1 MGVSSYE
8 IHTPGSE
15 GGTSGMT
22 PVRVAAHRSAA
33 LNGESTVNQNGI
45 DALHARIA
53 QLERER
59 DAAEGFAALAAHE
72 LMAPLVLTEACV
84 SLAGERLSPEE
95 APDLLQA
102 LDVLGRG
109 ASRTRYL
116 VEALL
121 HEARASSR
129 PLRPV
134 PVDLAKLTRDCL
146 DLLAPEVE
154 SRDANIVLG
163 DMPVV
168 AGEPEL
174 LAGLMTNLL
183 VNALK
188 FSPRLG
194 GVVTI
199 GSERLADGW
208 AFFVESEGPPI
219 AAYDRERIFE
229 PYHRG
234 RGERR
239 ARGAGLGLTIC
250 RRIAER
256 HGGTIRL
263 ADTSG
268 EDGNRFVVTLPA

>member
-1 MGVSSYE
+1 
-8 IHTPGSE
+8 
-15 GGTSGMT
+15 MT
-22 PVRVAAHRSAA
+22 PVRSAA
-33 LNGESTVNQNGI
+33 QERAATIGDGIVNDNGI

-84 SLAGERLSPEE
+84 SLAGERLSAEE

-109 ASRTRYL
+109 ASRTRRL

-121 HEARASSR
+121 HEARASG
-129 PLRPV
+129 RPV
-134 PVDLAKLTRDCL
+134 RREAVDLDRLTRDCL
-146 DLLAPEVE
+146 AMLDPDIQARE
-154 SRDANIVLG
+154 AHIVLG
-163 DMPVV
+163 SMPVV
-168 AGEPEL
+168 RGEGEML
-174 LAGLMTNLL
+174 GGLMTNLL

-199 GSERLADGW
+199 GSERVDGGW

-219 AAYDRERIFE
+219 PEYDRERIFE

-256 HGGTIRL
+256 HGGSIRL
-263 ADTSG
+263 ADTAG
-268 EDGNRFVVTLPA
+268 EDGNRFVVTLPD

>member
-1 MGVSSYE
+1 
-8 IHTPGSE
+8 
-15 GGTSGMT
+15 MT
-22 PVRVAAHRSAA
+22 PVRFAAQEGAA
-33 LNGESTVNQNGI
+33 LIGESIVNQHGI

-84 SLAGERLSPEE
+84 SLAGERLSREE

-109 ASRTRYL
+109 ASRTRRL

-121 HEARASSR
+121 HEARASGR
-129 PLRPV
+129 PLRRDL
-134 PVDLAKLTRDCL
+134 VDLNKLTRECL
-146 DLLAPEVE
+146 GLLEPEVKA
-154 SRDANIVLG
+154 RDAHIVLG
-163 DMPVV
+163 PMPTVC
-168 AGEPEL
+168 GEAEL
-174 LAGLMTNLL
+174 LGGLITNLL

-199 GSERLADGW
+199 GSERLDDGW
-208 AFFVESEGPPI
+208 RFFVESEGPPI
-219 AAYDRERIFE
+219 PGHDRERIFE

-239 ARGAGLGLTIC
+239 ARGAGLGLAIC

-256 HGGTIRL
+256 HGGSIRL
-263 ADTSG
+263 ADTAG